1 MEKIAIISDIHGS
14 CVACEKVIES
24 IRKRGI
30 KKIFCL
36 GDLVAKGS
44 QPNDTIELIK
54 KNCDIV
60 IKGNCDDLI
69 VKNCTTKEHFWNHN
83 NISKEN
89 LKYLENLPLYYD
101 FYMSGL
107 KIRLIHASTDSLYK
121 SIEYYNIDSK
131 LKDKIDKLFE
141 NSSYLGC
148 DFKSS
153 TPDIVIFGHIHSP
166 FVYREGRKTTI
177 NPGIVFCGCDIIEKS
192 GKKYVLSSYLIIEG
206 DFNSKNAG
214 NFEFEI
220 VKLPYDYEKEILNLK
235 NSDMPNKEMAIE
247 ELESGIYI
255 RR

>member
-14 CVACEKVIES
+14 YIAACRVIED
-24 IRKRGI
+24 IKKRGI
-30 KKIFCL
+30 KRIFCL

-44 QPNDTIELIK
+44 QPNDTVELIK
-54 KNCDIV
+54 KNCEV
-60 IKGNCDDLI
+60 VVKGNCDDLI
-69 VKNCTTKEHFWNHN
+69 SSKCTTKEHFWNHN
-83 NISKEN
+83 NITKEN
-89 LKYLENLPLYYD
+89 LEYLDNLPLYYD

-166 FVYREGRKTTI
+166 FVYRDGTKIAI
-177 NPGIVFCGCDIIEKS
+177 NPGSVSNGCDVIEKN
-192 GKKYVLSSYLIIEG
+192 GNKYVLSSYLIIEG
-206 DFNSKNAG
+206 DYNSKLASD
-214 NFEFEI
+214 FEFEI
-220 VKLPYDYEKEILNLK
+220 VKLPYDYEKEIENLK
-235 NSDMPNKEMAIE
+235 NSDMPNKEMAIN
-247 ELESGIYI
+247 ELESGIYV

>member
-14 CVACEKVIES
+14 YIAACRVIED
-24 IRKRGI
+24 IKKRGI
-30 KKIFCL
+30 KRIFCL

-131 LKDKIDKLFE
+131 LKDKIEKLFE
-141 NSSYLGC
+141 NSKYLGC
-148 DFKSS
+148 DMKSKK
-153 TPDIVIFGHIHSP
+153 PDIVIFGHIHSP
-166 FVYREGRKTTI
+166 FVYRDGTKIAI
-177 NPGIVFCGCDIIEKS
+177 NPGSVSNGCDIIEKS

-235 NSDMPNKEMAIE
+235 NSDMPNKEMAIN
-247 ELESGIYI
+247 ELESGIYV